1 MGGVFIDNNKNYAIF
16 PLEMLE
22 NEKYKDFSS
31 KEFFLYMLLLN
42 RANISR
48 LNLRQFSDKNGVF
61 VYYSNEQITNHLR
74 CNKNTSSNV
83 LKNLEDAGLIRREYQ
98 KRGLPL
104 KIYVNDIRTSGNDT
118 YYPFKQPQDK
128 LCEKSYSNSI
138 YKEKPATRQNKA
150 QEKEVSFDVER
161 AEKKSDDGF
170 VDFGNMKIKRRRT
183 RYTGPT
189 I

>member
-1 MGGVFIDNNKNYAIF
+1 
-16 PLEMLE
+16 MLSDD
-22 NEKYKDFSS
+22 KYKDFTS
-31 KEFFLYMLLLN
+31 KEYFLYMLLLN
-42 RANISR
+42 RSNISKS
-48 LNLRQFSDKNGVF
+48 NLMHFSDKNGVF
-61 VYYSNEQITNHLR
+61 VYYTNKEITKQLK
-74 CNKNTSSNV
+74 CDKTTSIKV
-83 LKNLEDAGLIRREYQ
+83 LSNLENAGLIRKEYQ

-104 KIYVNDIRTSGNDT
+104 KIYVHDIRNDNKST
-118 YYPFKQPQDK
+118 YSASQKPQDK
-128 LCEKSYSNSI
+128 LYEKPYTNSI
-138 YKEKPATRQNKA
+138 YKEKPVTRQNKA

>member
-1 MGGVFIDNNKNYAIF
+1 MGGVFINNNKNYAIF

-22 NEKYKDFSS
+22 NEKYNDFSS

-61 VYYSNEQITNHLR
+61 VYYSNEQIIKDVRCSHSTATNIL
-74 CNKNTSSNV
+74 S
-83 LKNLEDAGLIRREYQ
+83 NLENAGLIRKEYQ

-104 KIYVNDIRTSGNDT
+104 KIYVNDIRDENRST
-118 YYPFKQPQDK
+118 YSSFKTPQDK
-128 LCEKSYSNSI
+128 PFKKSYSYSI
-138 YKEKPATRQNKA
+138 YKEKPVTGQNTKE
-150 QEKEVSFDVER
+150 EKEVSFDI
-161 AEKKSDDGF
+161 EKADEIARSKLY
-170 VDFGNMKIKRRRT
+170 DFSIKTQKRRT
-183 RYTGPT
+183 RNSGPT

>member
-61 VYYSNEQITNHLR
+61 VYYSNEQITDHLR

-83 LKNLEDAGLIRREYQ
+83 LKKLEDAGLIQKEYQ
-98 KRGLPL
+98 KNGLPL
-104 KIYVNDIRTSGNDT
+104 KIYVNDIRGEKDIAYSG
-118 YYPFKQPQDK
+118 FKQPQDK
-128 LCEKSYSNSI
+128 LSYKPKSYSDYNQKHNTVHSG
-138 YKEKPATRQNKA
+138 EQERQ
-150 QEKEVSFDVER
+150 VSFDVEETLTQKQINR
-161 AEKKSDDGF
+161 RNFGKK
-170 VDFGNMKIKRRRT
+170 KRKKT
-183 RYTGPT
+183 E
-189 I
+189 IFSQSS

>member
-16 PLEMLE
+16 PLEMLN

-61 VYYSNEQITNHLR
+61 VYYSNEQITDHLR

-83 LKNLEDAGLIRREYQ
+83 LKKLEDAGLIRREYQ
-98 KRGLPL
+98 KRGLPM
-104 KIYVNDIRTSGNDT
+104 KIYVNDIRTSGSDT

-128 LCEKSYSNSI
+128 LYEKSYSNSI
-138 YKEKPATRQNKA
+138 YKEKPVTRQYKA
-150 QEKEVSFDVER
+150 EEKSVSFDADE
-161 AEKKSDDGF
+161 AEMKARNTLYDFSIKKQ
-170 VDFGNMKIKRRRT
+170 KRRNKS
-183 RYTGPT
+183 PT
-189 I
+189 II

>member
-1 MGGVFIDNNKNYAIF
+1 
-16 PLEMLE
+16 MLN

-61 VYYSNEQITNHLR
+61 VYYSNEQITDHLR

-83 LKNLEDAGLIRREYQ
+83 LKKLEDAELIRREYQ
-98 KRGLPL
+98 KRGLPM
-104 KIYVNDIRTSGNDT
+104 KIYVNDIRTSGSDT

-128 LCEKSYSNSI
+128 LYEKPYSNSI
-138 YKEKPATRQNKA
+138 YKEKPVTRQNKV
-150 QEKEVSFDVER
+150 QEKEVSLALMWKEQRKNQMMALLILV
-161 AEKKSDDGF
+161 
-170 VDFGNMKIKRRRT
+170 I
-183 RYTGPT
+183 
-189 I
+189 